1 MRVLNIILFLAFIGS
16 LGAYALTDRDLSQ
29 RNFEAFPDMAH
40 AVAYDTYAPNPNF
53 PDGKT
58 FQLPEAGT
66 IARGSVPL
74 HYEGTP
80 QDAVRAGE
88 ELTNPYSMDNA
99 RARERGAFVYTNYC
113 QFCHGPQGKGD
124 GPVSKRG
131 MPLPASLATADNP
144 VKMKDGQMFH
154 VLTFGWRNMPAQA
167 GQLSQEDRWKVILH
181 VRSLQQRAAA
191 EKQQ

>member
-1 MRVLNIILFLAFIGS
+1 MRVLNIAPLLAFIGS
-16 LGAYALTDRDLSQ
+16 LGAYALTERDLSQ

-58 FQLPEAGT
+58 LQLPERGT

-74 HYEGTP
+74 HYESTP

-99 RARERGAFVYTNYC
+99 RACERGAFVYTNYC
-113 QFCHGPQGKGD
+113 QFCHGSEGKGD
-124 GPVSKRG
+124 G
-131 MPLPASLATADNP
+131 
-144 VKMKDGQMFH
+144 
-154 VLTFGWRNMPAQA
+154 
-167 GQLSQEDRWKVILH
+167 
-181 VRSLQQRAAA
+181 
-191 EKQQ
+191 

>member
-1 MRVLNIILFLAFIGS
+1 MRVLNITLFLAFIGS

-58 FQLPEAGT
+58 LQLPEPGT
-66 IARGSVPL
+66 IARDSVPL

-80 QDAVRAGE
+80 SDAVRAGE
-88 ELTNPYSMDNA
+88 ELTNRYSMDNA

-113 QFCHGPQGKGD
+113 QFCHGAAGKGD

-181 VRSLQQRAAA
+181 VRTLQQQAAA